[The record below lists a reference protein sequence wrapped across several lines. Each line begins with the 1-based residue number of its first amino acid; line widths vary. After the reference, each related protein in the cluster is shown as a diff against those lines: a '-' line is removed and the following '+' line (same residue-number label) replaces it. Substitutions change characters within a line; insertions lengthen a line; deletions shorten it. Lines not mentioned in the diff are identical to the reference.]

1 MNADAAAWIE
11 RFRQYLAVERRCSA
25 HTVAAYTRDLR
36 ALVSYC
42 ERTGLESW
50 VALDGVHL
58 RTFAAKQHAGG
69 LGPRSIQRRLSA
81 VRSFYEFLQR
91 EAQAL
96 REREARG
103 LLGREPQAPRQHAG
117 AAARAGNAPRAIKL
131 TDGEREIMTLRSN
144 PGRDVRAP
152 KAARRLP
159 QTLDADQMAR
169 LLDIPAGEP
178 FATRDRAIME
188 LLYSSGLR
196 LAEIV
201 GLDVRAL
208 DLPDRTVRAL
218 GKGEKTRVVPVGR
231 IALRA
236 LEQWLIERA
245 SLAKSGEEALFVGRT
260 GRRLGRRAVEL
271 RVAYWARR
279 QGLSAR
285 VYPHLFRHSFA
296 SHLLES
302 GAELRGVQELLG
314 HADIATTQIYT
325 HLDFQ
330 HLARIY
336 DATHPRARRSKRAA
350 K

>member
-1 MNADAAAWIE
+1 MTPAALAWIE
-11 RFRQYLAVERRCSA
+11 RFRRYLSTERRCSP
-25 HTVAAYTRDLR
+25 HTVAAYTRDLQV
-36 ALVSYC
+36 LVSYC
-42 ERTGLESW
+42 DRAGLESW
-50 VALDGVHL
+50 VSIDSGHL
-58 RTFAAKQHAGG
+58 RSFAARLHGGG
-69 LGPRSIQRRLSA
+69 LAPRSIQRRLSA

-91 EAQAL
+91 EGHAL
-96 REREARG
+96 RNRAAAPGPAAARERE
-103 LLGREPQAPRQHAG
+103 
-117 AAARAGNAPRAIKL
+117 
-131 TDGEREIMTLRSN
+131 DREIARIRGN
-144 PGRDVRAP
+144 PGQEVRAP

-159 QTLDADQMAR
+159 ETLDADQMAR
-169 LLDIPAGEP
+169 LLEIPTGEP
-178 FATRDRAIME
+178 FAIRDRAIME

-201 GLDVRAL
+201 ALDVGHL
-208 DLPDRTVRAL
+208 DGRDRTVHVL
-218 GKGEKTRVVPVGR
+218 GKGRKARVVPVGR
-231 IALRA
+231 VALRA
-236 LEQWLIERA
+236 LQEWLPQRA
-245 SLAKSGEEALFVGRT
+245 GVARSGEQALFVGRS

-279 QGLSAR
+279 QGIETH

-336 DATHPRARRSKRAA
+336 DATHPRARRKV
-350 K
+350 